1 MLYKALLVGVLIV
14 VAILAVSQ
22 AITVVAPYIACIVV
36 LYVVWKLVM
45 KDDKPP
51 DK

>member
-1 MLYKALLVGVLIV
+1 MLIKALLVGVVIV

-22 AITVVAPYIACIVV
+22 AITVVAPYLACGLV
-36 LYVVWKLVM
+36 LYVVWKTVI
-45 KDDKPP
+45 KDKPP